1 MEKSFAIRK
10 TAGYRLAVLLFCILA
25 AASAWSQS
33 LEGIVTDADNGQPI
47 RAVII
52 DNRSS
57 NNSTFTN
64 VDGYYYIDAKANDTI
79 RFYTLGYETFD
90 LVVKEQEISGK
101 KDIVLLAQK
110 FAIDEIIIGKELSK
124 YQLDSIE
131 RREIYGKK
139 VDYKGA
145 EVKVDIMPMGFV
157 MEGAITRLAEKASR
171 KYRRLKKFQK
181 RYKETETELYAHSRY
196 SDELVS
202 SLTQLSDTALQE
214 FKWRYPIDPDFG
226 KNATDVELELW
237 IMHNFKKE
245 NDSRN

>member
-1 MEKSFAIRK
+1 MKAARCGLTI
-10 TAGYRLAVLLFCILA
+10 LLFCILA
-25 AASAWSQS
+25 AATTQAQS
-33 LEGIVTDADNGQPI
+33 LEGIVTDDGNGQPI

-64 VDGYYYIDAKANDTI
+64 KDGYYYIDAKANDTI
-79 RFYTLGYETFD
+79 RFHTLGYETFD
-90 LVVKEQEISGK
+90 LIVKEQDINGK
-101 KDIVLLAQK
+101 KDIIMLAQK
-110 FAIDEIIIGKELSK
+110 FAIDEIIIGKDLSK
-124 YQLDSIE
+124 YQLDSVE

-145 EVKVDIMPMGFV
+145 AVKVDIMPMGFV

-196 SDELVS
+196 SDELVY

-214 FKWRYPIDPDFG
+214 FRWRHPIDPDFG
-226 KNATDVELELW
+226 KNATDAELELW
-237 IMHNFKKE
+237 IMHNFNKE
-245 NDSRN
+245 NDNRN